1 MNQPANNAEYLK
13 LMDAAKDWL
22 RDKEH
27 EPKTMTELMH
37 EEAERRLLNRI
48 YCRSGHDLRD
58 PYAREPDGSCTACMA
73 RDAHLRKAGLL
84 AKRARKAPPKNRP
97 KPNSA
102 AANLDEQWR
111 VHRILEIMRLLERN
125 PMPAERKSLQQE
137 FERLQA
143 MGGA

>member
-1 MNQPANNAEYLK
+1 
-13 LMDAAKDWL
+13 
-22 RDKEH
+22 
-27 EPKTMTELMH
+27 
-37 EEAERRLLNRI
+37 
-48 YCRSGHDLRD
+48 
-58 PYAREPDGSCTACMA
+58 MA

-111 VHRILEIMRLLERN
+111 VNRILEIMRLLERN

>member
-1 MNQPANNAEYLK
+1 MNTIP
-13 LMDAAKDWL
+13 D
-22 RDKEH
+22 
-27 EPKTMTELMH
+27 
-37 EEAERRLLNRI
+37 RI

-84 AKRARKAPPKNRP
+84 SKRARKEPPKNRP

-111 VHRILEIMRLLERN
+111 VNRILTIMRLLERN